1 MALNPGIHEQDLI
14 ADALSQRAR
23 SFAASERR
31 AELVV
36 GGLYVAVA
44 AALLALAPPDLHSV
58 SVVAAAACLV
68 ALAVAVRVEFD
79 TGAGFTVPSQLAF
92 VPLLFVLPPALVLIA
107 VPCAWTAGRLARVA
121 SGTMRPVRLL
131 LGLGNSWFAV
141 GPCVV
146 VVAYGATTAGE
157 LPAVWLVAAIAAQ
170 FVGDLGASLVREAVG
185 RGATVREQLNEA
197 WVYGVD
203 AALTPAG
210 IMAAEALDTSPLFAF
225 GLLPLLAVLA
235 IFARER
241 RARVESLV
249 ELNNAY
255 RGTALVLGDVV
266 EADDAYTGEHCR
278 DVVALAA
285 AVGRRLGLDADR
297 LRNLEFG
304 ALLHDIGKVAIP
316 KAIINKPGKLD
327 AAEWETV
334 KTHTI
339 EGQRMLDRVG
349 GFMSEVGRIVRSHHE
364 RWDGNGYPDG
374 LAGEAIPIE
383 ARIVACCDT
392 WNAMT
397 TTRSYR
403 PAMPLADAARELRA
417 CTGSQLDPHAV
428 DALLAELFIE
438 KSWSGDA
445 GPRHLRLVAPQR
457 GSQRGRQGVPPAHAA
472 TPTGSPSA
480 RAAGR
485 QSVSA

>member
-1 MALNPGIHEQDLI
+1 MALNPGIHEQELI

-23 SFAASERR
+23 ALATSERR

-36 GGLYVAVA
+36 GGLYVAFAFALFAVA
-44 AALLALAPPDLHSV
+44 APDLDTV

-68 ALAVAVRVEFD
+68 ALAVALRVEFD

-92 VPLLFVLPPALVLIA
+92 VPLLFVLPPALVLLA
-107 VPCAWTAGRLARVA
+107 VPCTWAAGKLASVVR
-121 SGTMRPVRLL
+121 GNLRPMRLL
-131 LGLGNSWFAV
+131 LGVGNSWFAV
-141 GPCVV
+141 GPCAVIA
-146 VVAYGATTAGE
+146 AYGAPTAAE
-157 LPAVWLVAAIAAQ
+157 LPAAWLVGLFAAQ
-170 FVGDLGASLVREAVG
+170 FTGDFGASVVREAVG
-185 RGATVREQLNEA
+185 RGATLREQLRET

-210 IMAAEALDTSPLFAF
+210 LMAAEAIDTSPLFAL

-235 IFARER
+235 VFARER

-278 DVVALAA
+278 DVVALAT

-316 KAIINKPGKLD
+316 KEIINKPGKLD
-327 AAEWETV
+327 PAEWETV

-374 LAGEAIPIE
+374 LAGETIPIE

-403 PAMPLADAARELRA
+403 PAMPVADAARELCA
-417 CTGSQLDPHAV
+417 CSGSQLDPRAV
-428 DALLAELFIE
+428 DALLAELRFHEPSI
-438 KSWSGDA
+438 DA
-445 GPRHLRLVAPQR
+445 VEPGRRAVGGPQDSAEQPCQ
-457 GSQRGRQGVPPAHAA
+457 STPPAYPH
-472 TPTGSPSA
+472 TPRASHP
-480 RAAGR
+480 RAAGAP
-485 QSVSA
+485 VA